1 MVVEW
6 ESGGEMWLLPI
17 PLVLKTTGHTLNFGS
32 VQLHA
37 SCTPVARSLSHL
49 YFVTLH
55 KMAYSSISTKV
66 PLVFPV
72 KPCVRPCTFYI
83 F

>member
-37 SCTPVARSLSHL
+37 SCTPVARQLHASCTI
-49 YFVTLH
+49 FVTL
-55 KMAYSSISTKV
+55 
-66 PLVFPV
+66 VF
-72 KPCVRPCTFYI
+72 RGATQNGL
-83 F
+83 